1 MCTAI
6 TYKTQDTYFGR
17 NLDLELSYGEEV
29 VITPRNFPMS
39 FRHLAPLTTHFAII
53 GMATVAPSNGQ
64 PYPLYYDAIN
74 EHGLGIAGLNFPGNA
89 VYHPITDG
97 RDNLAQFELVPWL
110 LGQCRTVADVKSHL
124 TNLNLA
130 DTPFSDQFPP
140 AELHWLIA
148 DADSA
153 IVVESVADG
162 LKIYD
167 NPIGVLTNNPPFPV
181 QSFRL
186 HDYLNLS
193 ATEPTNQFAPA
204 LDLQPYCHGLGA
216 HGLPGD
222 LSSGSRF
229 VKAAFTRL
237 NSVSAPDELSS
248 VSQFFHILHS
258 VDQPRGSSRFGTPDD
273 PKYEITIYSSCC
285 NLRTGV
291 YYYTC
296 YDNHQITAVD
306 LHRVDLDGTDLS
318 RYPLITTEQIA
329 QQN

>member
-29 VITPRNFPMS
+29 VITPRNFPLS

-89 VYHPITDG
+89 VYHPVTDG

-167 NPIGVLTNNPPFPV
+167 NPIGVLTNNPPFPI

-306 LHRVDLDGTDLS
+306 LHRVDLDGADLS

>member
-29 VITPRNFPMS
+29 VITPRNFPLT

-53 GMATVAPSNGQ
+53 GMATVAPSDGQ

-89 VYHPITDG
+89 VYHPVTDG

-167 NPIGVLTNNPPFPV
+167 NPIGVLTNNPPFPI

-306 LHRVDLDGTDLS
+306 LHRVDLDGADLS

>member
-29 VITPRNFPMS
+29 VITPRNFPLT

-53 GMATVAPSNGQ
+53 GMATVAPSDGQ

-89 VYHPITDG
+89 VYHPVTDG
-97 RDNLAQFELVPWL
+97 RDNLAQFELIPWL

-153 IVVESVADG
+153 IVVEPVADG

-167 NPIGVLTNNPPFPV
+167 NPIGVLTNNPPFPI

-258 VDQPRGSSRFGTPDD
+258 VDQPRGSSRFGTPDH

>member
-29 VITPRNFPMS
+29 VITPRNYPFT

-53 GMATVAPSNGQ
+53 GVATVAPFNGQ

-89 VYHPITDG
+89 VYHPVTDG
-97 RDNLAQFELVPWL
+97 RDNLAQFELIPWL
-110 LGQCRTVADVKSHL
+110 LGQCRTVAEVKAHL
-124 TNLNLA
+124 ENLNLA

-167 NPIGVLTNNPPFPV
+167 NPIGVLTNNPPFPI

-193 ATEPTNQFAPA
+193 PAEPTNQFSPT

-229 VKAAFTRL
+229 VKAAFTRS

>member
-29 VITPRNFPMS
+29 VITPRNFPLA

-53 GMATVAPSNGQ
+53 GMATVAPSDGQ

-89 VYHPITDG
+89 VYHPVTDG
-97 RDNLAQFELVPWL
+97 RDNLAQFELIPWL

-153 IVVESVADG
+153 IVVEPVADG

-167 NPIGVLTNNPPFPV
+167 NPIGVLTNNPPFPI

-193 ATEPTNQFAPA
+193 ATEPANQFSPA

-229 VKAAFTRL
+229 IKAAFTRL

>member
-29 VITPRNFPMS
+29 VITPRNFPLS

-89 VYHPITDG
+89 VYHPVTDG

-162 LKIYD
+162 LKVYD
-167 NPIGVLTNNPPFPV
+167 NPIGVLTNNPPFPI

-258 VDQPRGSSRFGTPDD
+258 VDQPRGSSRFGTTDD

-306 LHRVDLDGTDLS
+306 LHRVDLDGADLS

>member
-29 VITPRNFPMS
+29 VITPRNFPLN

-53 GMATVAPSNGQ
+53 GMATVAPSDGQ

-89 VYHPITDG
+89 VYHPVTDG
-97 RDNLAQFELVPWL
+97 HDNLAQFELVPWL

-124 TNLNLA
+124 ANLNLA

-167 NPIGVLTNNPPFPV
+167 NPIGVLTNNPPFPI

-204 LDLQPYCHGLGA
+204 LDLKPYCHGLGA

>member
-29 VITPRNFPMS
+29 VITPRNFPLN

-53 GMATVAPSNGQ
+53 GMATVAPSDGQ

-89 VYHPITDG
+89 VYHPVTDG

-167 NPIGVLTNNPPFPV
+167 NPIGVLTNNPPFPI

-193 ATEPTNQFAPA
+193 ATDPTNQFAPA

-306 LHRVDLDGTDLS
+306 LRRVDLDGTDLS

>member
-29 VITPRNFPMS
+29 VITPRNFPLT

-53 GMATVAPSNGQ
+53 GMATVAPSDGQ
-64 PYPLYYDAIN
+64 PYPLYY
-74 EHGLGIAGLNFPGNA
+74 FPGNA
-89 VYHPITDG
+89 VYHPVTDG
-97 RDNLAQFELVPWL
+97 RDNLAQFELIPWL

-167 NPIGVLTNNPPFPV
+167 NPIGVLTNNPPFPI

>member
-29 VITPRNFPMS
+29 VITPRNFPLN

-53 GMATVAPSNGQ
+53 GMATVAPSDGQ

-89 VYHPITDG
+89 VYHPVTDG

-110 LGQCRTVADVKSHL
+110 LGQCRTVAEVKVHL
-124 TNLNLA
+124 ENLNLA

-167 NPIGVLTNNPPFPV
+167 NPIGVLTNNPPFPI

-193 ATEPTNQFAPA
+193 ATEPTNQFSPA

-258 VDQPRGSSRFGTPDD
+258 VDQPRGSSRFGTPDH

-306 LHRVDLDGTDLS
+306 LHHVDLDGTDLS

>member
-29 VITPRNFPMS
+29 VITPRNYPFT

-89 VYHPITDG
+89 VYHPVTDG

-148 DADSA
+148 DADSS

-162 LKIYD
+162 LKTYD
-167 NPIGVLTNNPPFPV
+167 NPIGVLTNNPPFPI

-237 NSVSAPDELSS
+237 NSVSAPNELSS

>member
-29 VITPRNFPMS
+29 VITPRNFPLN

-53 GMATVAPSNGQ
+53 GMATVAPSDGQ

-89 VYHPITDG
+89 VYHPVTDG

-153 IVVESVADG
+153 IVVESVVDG

-167 NPIGVLTNNPPFPV
+167 NPIGVLTNNPPFPI

-193 ATEPTNQFAPA
+193 ATEPTNQFSPA

-291 YYYTC
+291 YYYTY

>member
-1 MCTAI
+1 MCTGI
-6 TYKTQDTYFGR
+6 YRFGEHPLFGR
-17 NLDLELSYGEEV
+17 NLDLDMSYGEKPLFV
-29 VITPRNFPMS
+29 PRGASIP
-39 FRHLAPLTTHFAII
+39 THHEGSI
-53 GMATVAPSNGQ
+53 APSYAMLGTGL
-64 PYPLYYDAIN
+64 YLFGRPLYFDAMN
-74 EHGLGIAGLNFPGNA
+74 EKGLAVAGLNFPGYA
-89 VYHPITDG
+89 REGKMVEG
-97 RDNLAQFELVPWL
+97 KVNLTPYEFIPYL
-110 LGQCRTVADVKSHL
+110 LGGYATLEEAMPFLQK
-124 TNLNLA
+124 LNFTDEA
-130 DTPFSDQFPP
+130 VDSSMPIAP
-140 AELHWLIA
+140 LHYLIA
-148 DADSA
+148 DLHSA
-153 IVVESVADG
+153 IVLEATADG
-162 LKIYD
+162 VHVYQ
-167 NPIGVLTNNPPFPV
+167 NPYGVLTNNPPFPI

-193 ATEPTNQFAPA
+193 AAEPTNQFAPT
-204 LDLQPYCHGLGA
+204 LDLKPYCHGLGA

>member
-29 VITPRNFPMS
+29 VITPRNYHFA

-53 GMATVAPSNGQ
+53 GMATVAPSDGQ

-89 VYHPITDG
+89 VYHPVTDG

-110 LGQCRTVADVKSHL
+110 LGQCRTVAEVKARL
-124 TNLNLA
+124 KNLNLA

-167 NPIGVLTNNPPFPV
+167 NPIGVLTNNPPFPI

-186 HDYLNLS
+186 HDYFNLS
-193 ATEPTNQFAPA
+193 ATEPTNQFAPT

>member
-29 VITPRNFPMS
+29 VITPRNFPLN

-53 GMATVAPSNGQ
+53 GMATVAPSDGQ

-89 VYHPITDG
+89 VYHPVTDG

-110 LGQCRTVADVKSHL
+110 LGQCRTVADVKSLL
-124 TNLNLA
+124 TNLSLA

-167 NPIGVLTNNPPFPV
+167 NPIGVLTNNPPFPI

>member
-29 VITPRNFPMS
+29 VITPRNHPLT

-53 GMATVAPSNGQ
+53 GMATVAPSDGQ

-89 VYHPITDG
+89 VYHPVTDG
-97 RDNLAQFELVPWL
+97 RDNLAQFELIPWL
-110 LGQCRTVADVKSHL
+110 LGQCRTVTDVKSHL

-167 NPIGVLTNNPPFPV
+167 NPIGVLTNNPPFPI

-186 HDYLNLS
+186 HDYLSLS
-193 ATEPTNQFAPA
+193 ATEPINQFAPA

>member
-29 VITPRNFPMS
+29 VITPRNFPLN

-89 VYHPITDG
+89 VYHPVTDG
-97 RDNLAQFELVPWL
+97 RDNLAQFELIPWL

-153 IVVESVADG
+153 IVVEPVADG

-167 NPIGVLTNNPPFPV
+167 NPIGVLTNNPPFPI

-258 VDQPRGSSRFGTPDD
+258 VDQPRGSSRFGTPDH

-318 RYPLITTEQIA
+318 RYPLITAEQIA

>member
-1 MCTAI
+1 M
-6 TYKTQDTYFGR
+6 
-17 NLDLELSYGEEV
+17 N
-29 VITPRNFPMS
+29 
-39 FRHLAPLTTHFAII
+39 
-53 GMATVAPSNGQ
+53 
-64 PYPLYYDAIN
+64 
-74 EHGLGIAGLNFPGNA
+74 
-89 VYHPITDG
+89 
-97 RDNLAQFELVPWL
+97 PWL

-167 NPIGVLTNNPPFPV
+167 NPIGVLTNNPPFPI

-193 ATEPTNQFAPA
+193 AAEPTNQFAPA

-258 VDQPRGSSRFGTPDD
+258 VDQPRGSSRFGTPDH

-306 LHRVDLDGTDLS
+306 LHRVDLGGTDLS

>member
-29 VITPRNFPMS
+29 VITPRNFPLN

-53 GMATVAPSNGQ
+53 GMATVAPSDGQ

-89 VYHPITDG
+89 VYHPVTDG
-97 RDNLAQFELVPWL
+97 RDNLAQFELSPWL

-167 NPIGVLTNNPPFPV
+167 NPIGVLTNNPPFPI

-193 ATEPTNQFAPA
+193 ATEPTNQFSPA
-204 LDLQPYCHGLGA
+204 LDLKPYCHGLGA

-329 QQN
+329 RQN

>member
-29 VITPRNFPMS
+29 VITPRNFPLN
-39 FRHLAPLTTHFAII
+39 FHHLAPLTTHFAII
-53 GMATVAPSNGQ
+53 GMATVAPFNGQ

-89 VYHPITDG
+89 VYHPVADG

-124 TNLNLA
+124 ANLSLA

-167 NPIGVLTNNPPFPV
+167 NPIGVLTNNPPFPI

-237 NSVSAPDELSS
+237 NSISAPDELSS

>member
-29 VITPRNFPMS
+29 VITPRNFPLN

-53 GMATVAPSNGQ
+53 GMATVAPSDGQ

-89 VYHPITDG
+89 IYHPVTDG

-167 NPIGVLTNNPPFPV
+167 NPIGVLTNNPPFPI

-193 ATEPTNQFAPA
+193 ATEPTNQFSPA

-306 LHRVDLDGTDLS
+306 LHRVNLDGTDLS

>member
-29 VITPRNFPMS
+29 VITPRNFPLT

-53 GMATVAPSNGQ
+53 GMATVAPSDGQ

-89 VYHPITDG
+89 VYHPVTDG

-167 NPIGVLTNNPPFPV
+167 NPIDVLTNNPPFPI

-193 ATEPTNQFAPA
+193 ATEPTNQFAHA

-258 VDQPRGSSRFGTPDD
+258 VDQPRGSSRFGTPDA

>member
-29 VITPRNFPMS
+29 VITPRNYPFT

-53 GMATVAPSNGQ
+53 GMATVAPFNGQ

-89 VYHPITDG
+89 VYHPVTDG
-97 RDNLAQFELVPWL
+97 RDSLAQFELVPWL

-167 NPIGVLTNNPPFPV
+167 NPIGVLTNNPPFPI

-193 ATEPTNQFAPA
+193 ATEPTNQFSPA

>member
-29 VITPRNFPMS
+29 VITPRNFPLN

-89 VYHPITDG
+89 VYHPVTDG

-124 TNLNLA
+124 TNLSLA

-167 NPIGVLTNNPPFPV
+167 NPIGVLTNNPPFPI

-204 LDLQPYCHGLGA
+204 LNLQPYCHGLGA

-285 NLRTGV
+285 NLHTGV

-306 LHRVDLDGTDLS
+306 LHRVDLDGADLS

>member
-29 VITPRNFPMS
+29 VITPRNFPLN

-89 VYHPITDG
+89 VYHPVTDG

-110 LGQCRTVADVKSHL
+110 LGQCRTVADIKSHL
-124 TNLNLA
+124 TNLNLT

-167 NPIGVLTNNPPFPV
+167 NPIGVLTNNPPFPI

-306 LHRVDLDGTDLS
+306 LHRVDLDGADLS
-318 RYPLITTEQIA
+318 RYPLITTEQIT

>member
-29 VITPRNFPMS
+29 VITPRNFPLS

-89 VYHPITDG
+89 VYHPVTDG

-258 VDQPRGSSRFGTPDD
+258 VDQPRGSSRFGTPND

>member
-29 VITPRNFPMS
+29 VITPRNFPLS

-53 GMATVAPSNGQ
+53 GMATVAPSDGQ

-89 VYHPITDG
+89 VYHPVTDG

-110 LGQCRTVADVKSHL
+110 LSQCRTVADVKSHL

-167 NPIGVLTNNPPFPV
+167 NPIGVLTNNPPFPI

-186 HDYLNLS
+186 HDCLNLS

-237 NSVSAPDELSS
+237 NSISAPDELSS

-258 VDQPRGSSRFGTPDD
+258 VDQPRGSSRFGTPDH

>member
-29 VITPRNFPMS
+29 VITPRNFPLT

-53 GMATVAPSNGQ
+53 GMATVAPSDGQ

-89 VYHPITDG
+89 VYHPVTDG

-110 LGQCRTVADVKSHL
+110 LGQCRTVAEVKAHL
-124 TNLNLA
+124 ENLNLA

-167 NPIGVLTNNPPFPV
+167 NPIGVLTNNPPFPI

>member
-29 VITPRNFPMS
+29 VITPRNFPLS

-53 GMATVAPSNGQ
+53 GMATVAPSDGQ

-89 VYHPITDG
+89 VYHPVTDG

-167 NPIGVLTNNPPFPV
+167 NPIGVLTNNPPFPI

-258 VDQPRGSSRFGTPDD
+258 VDQPRGSSRFGTPDH

>member
-6 TYKTQDTYFGR
+6 TYHTKDTYFGR

-29 VITPRNFPMS
+29 VITPRNFPLR
-39 FRHLAPLTTHFAII
+39 FRHVPSLDNHFAII
-53 GMATVAPSNGQ
+53 GVATVAPYAGQ
-64 PYPLYYDAIN
+64 PCPLYYDAVN

-89 VYHPITDG
+89 VYHPVTPDC
-97 RDNLAQFELVPWL
+97 DNIAQFELIPWL
-110 LGQCRTVADVKSHL
+110 LGQCRTVAEAKTLLSRL
-124 TNLNLA
+124 SLA

-148 DADSA
+148 DTESA
-153 IVVESVADG
+153 IVVESIADG
-162 LKIYD
+162 LKVYD
-167 NPIGVLTNNPPFPV
+167 NPIGVLTNNPPFPI

-186 HDYLNLS
+186 RDYLNLS
-193 ATEPTNQFAPA
+193 ASEPTNQFSDQ

-229 VKAAFTRL
+229 VKTAFTRL
-237 NSVSAPDELSS
+237 NSVSADDELSS

-273 PKYEITIYSSCC
+273 PKYEITVYSSCC

-306 LHRVDLDGTDLS
+306 LHRADLDGSELS

-329 QQN
+329 KQN

>member
-29 VITPRNFPMS
+29 VITPRNFPLN

-53 GMATVAPSNGQ
+53 GMATVAPSDGQ

-89 VYHPITDG
+89 VYHPVTDG

-110 LGQCRTVADVKSHL
+110 LGQCRTVADVKVHL
-124 TNLNLA
+124 ENLNLA

-167 NPIGVLTNNPPFPV
+167 NPIGVLTNNPPFPI

-193 ATEPTNQFAPA
+193 AAEPTNQFAPA

-258 VDQPRGSSRFGTPDD
+258 VDQPRGSSRFGTTDD

-306 LHRVDLDGTDLS
+306 LHRVDLDGADLS

>member
-29 VITPRNFPMS
+29 VITPRNFPLN

-53 GMATVAPSNGQ
+53 GMATVAPSDGQ

-89 VYHPITDG
+89 VYHPVTDG

-167 NPIGVLTNNPPFPV
+167 NPIGVLTNNPPFPI

-193 ATEPTNQFAPA
+193 ATEPTNQFSPA

-258 VDQPRGSSRFGTPDD
+258 VDQPRGSSRFGTPDH

-306 LHRVDLDGTDLS
+306 LHRVNLDGTDLS